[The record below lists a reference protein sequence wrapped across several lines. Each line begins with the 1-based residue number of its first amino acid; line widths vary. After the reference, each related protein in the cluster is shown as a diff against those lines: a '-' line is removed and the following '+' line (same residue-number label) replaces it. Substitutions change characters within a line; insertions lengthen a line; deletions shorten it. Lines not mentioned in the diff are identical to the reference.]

1 MDPVP
6 TPEAM
11 SHERF
16 GVSPSVLEKAEHL
29 RDILFPQA
37 GVRLYLDK
45 QHAYAVTPQQD
56 LIDLGLL
63 QPLTD
68 LSDAQVLQVLAC
80 ALHAHAPQKRSLLE
94 WRVQARFF
102 SQPALAHFINEQFAT
117 EQQPSI
123 ISARTIWRAENGHP
137 IAQTTA
143 LLILAALQ
151 ARGVNVTLDDINWII
166 GHQGKRKQS
175 SEGSAPSF

>member
-1 MDPVP
+1 
-6 TPEAM
+6 M

-56 LIDLGLL
+56 LIDLGPL
-63 QPLTD
+63 QSLTD
-68 LSDAQVLQVLAC
+68 LSDAQVLQAIAH
-80 ALHAHAPQKRSLLE
+80 ALNTHAPQKRSLLE
-94 WRVQARFF
+94 LRVQARFF

-117 EQQPSI
+117 ERQPSI
-123 ISARTIWRAENGHP
+123 ISTRTIWRAENGYP

-151 ARGVNVTLDDINWII
+151 ARGVDVTQEDINWVI
-166 GHQGKRKQS
+166 GHQGKRKQP